1 MLQVQAEAEAVV
13 EANGLV
19 AAPGQGGVVD
29 EVQDIMVVVLHRLDH

>member
-1 MLQVQAEAEAVV
+1 MLQVQAEAEA

-29 EVQDIMVVVLHRLDH
+29 EVQDIVVMVLHRLGH